1 MRSGVVPHDSQISW
15 ASESRGTNPF
25 TEFIEHQ
32 QKLIVMMATGG
43 TLATLSEATGIGGGA
58 SDVQQDEWKR
68 IIRADKRII
77 SNAVNKQICE
87 PILRAAFPGK
97 PILAEFLL
105 DDTPK
110 PTPKEMLELA
120 SAAASAGFEM
130 DVNELSEAIGYRLK
144 KKDEGGGMGYNIET
158 PSAATETAVAPTIAP
173 PSEPTDAPKA
183 ENAAVAVR
191 EAASTAFAAPSKASI
206 APAAPTPSAA
216 NIGAITQ
223 AAKGGVNSEAA
234 TAIAANAEAA
244 SETAK
249 NLVRSLQADFKP
261 VADRLAQILALPAEE
276 RAGAATELLKDLD
289 SLVPDDPQMAEV
301 IAEEMQKAFDGAKAH
316 GGLHG

>member
-1 MRSGVVPHDSQISW
+1 MPHDSQISW

-97 PILAEFLL
+97 PILAEFQL

-158 PSAATETAVAPTIAP
+158 PSAAVETAVAPTIAP

-191 EAASTAFAAPSKASI
+191 EAASTAFVAPSKTSAVH
-206 APAAPTPSAA
+206 AAPTPSTA

-223 AAKGGVNSEAA
+223 AAKGGANGEAA
-234 TAIAANAEAA
+234 TATTTAANAEAA

-301 IAEEMQKAFDGAKAH
+301 IAEEMQKAFDGAKA